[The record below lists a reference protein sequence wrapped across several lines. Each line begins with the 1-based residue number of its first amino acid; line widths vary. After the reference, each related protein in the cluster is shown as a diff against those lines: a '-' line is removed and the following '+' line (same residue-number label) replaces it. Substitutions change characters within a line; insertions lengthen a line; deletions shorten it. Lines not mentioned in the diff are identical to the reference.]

1 MIISE
6 HGQIT
11 IPPALRQK
19 YGYLPHTEVDFEVK
33 EDTLVLV
40 KKTSPITSLEAL
52 YGVKKF
58 DQNTND
64 LMRSLRDE

>member
-11 IPPALRQK
+11 IPPTLRQK

-40 KKTSPITSLEAL
+40 KKALSTTSLEAL

-58 DQNTND
+58 EQNTNE
-64 LMRSLRDE
+64 LMRLLRDE